1 MNFWIGGGLG
11 FALNQVELAIDRL
24 FGISKNDGE
33 YSELDSSILLRSALK
48 DRIDGLARAVQGGIF
63 SPNEARARESLPAAK
78 EGNEPR
84 VQQQVVP
91 LSAWDKA
98 LTAPPASNGTEKINM
113 GEKPDEDEDKPDP
126 EEAKAYARFLL
137 QRTMD
142 SHAA

>member
-1 MNFWIGGGLG
+1 
-11 FALNQVELAIDRL
+11 
-24 FGISKNDGE
+24 
-33 YSELDSSILLRSALK
+33 
-48 DRIDGLARAVQGGIF
+48 VQGGIF

-98 LTAPPASNGTEKINM
+98 LTAPPPATPPPDD
-113 GEKPDEDEDKPDP
+113 EKPDEDDDKPDP

>member
-1 MNFWIGGGLG
+1 LMNFWIGGGLG

-33 YSELDSSILLRSALK
+33 YSELDSSILLRSAFK

-98 LTAPPASNGTEKINM
+98 LTAPPPAAPPPDE
-113 GEKPDEDEDKPDP
+113 EKPDDDEDKPDP